1 MSRKITVSI
10 QADIT
15 LEVNEKEEII
25 LDKIENSDTDFEY
38 DDLQYKLASLLANR
52 ISKEMKDLKD
62 VEVQDITYLD

>member
-1 MSRKITVSI
+1 MKKKITVTI

-15 LEVNEKEEII
+15 LEANEKEKII

-38 DDLQYKLASLLANR
+38 DNLQYRLASLLANR

-62 VEVQDITYLD
+62 VEIQDIAYWD